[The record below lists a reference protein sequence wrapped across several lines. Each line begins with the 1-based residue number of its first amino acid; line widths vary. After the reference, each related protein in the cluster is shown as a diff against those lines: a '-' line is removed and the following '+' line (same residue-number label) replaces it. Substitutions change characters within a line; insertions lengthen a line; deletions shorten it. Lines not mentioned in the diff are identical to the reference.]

1 MGRRIRGYPN
11 IVSLGSAQVKFSVL
25 RINDYMAAYF
35 GTSPYNSVGLNQ
47 LISDLYQ
54 VSLRGKSSEIQDL
67 GRLHEPNRPGKAS
80 FPARW
85 SFFHCPNSVDC
96 LQTFFPLQGLS

>member
-1 MGRRIRGYPN
+1 
-11 IVSLGSAQVKFSVL
+11 
-25 RINDYMAAYF
+25 MAAYF

-47 LISDLYQ
+47 LVSDLYQ
-54 VSLRGKSSEIQDL
+54 VSLRVESSEIQDL

-85 SFFHCPNSVDC
+85 SFFHRPNSVDC
-96 LQTFFPLQGLS
+96 LQTFFPLQGLSVETLLSVIPCLVLHVQRKRLE